1 MLATRKLKRRSV
13 RPFADVHEAATRAH
27 ELVAFGENDFP
38 KDTVQILVTLASDGW
53 IDPKATFKKTEEG
66 RETWRKRNLADCPA
80 ANRP

>member
-1 MLATRKLKRRSV
+1 
-13 RPFADVHEAATRAH
+13 
-27 ELVAFGENDFP
+27 VAFGENDFP